1 MSCYYER
8 SSPTVDPTNGSL
20 TLLALLC
27 VMASLYSV
35 CLSLGISASVFSPL
49 LLSLY
54 LPLPPNLL
62 LFLLFCFIISLSF
75 CPLQANP
82 QTSIRSK
89 QGSLTFNFLL
99 ATYFSIVCTFPP
111 FLGLFLC
118 SLNRWM
124 DVALDE

>member
-8 SSPTVDPTNGSL
+8 SSSTVDPTNGSL
-20 TLLALLC
+20 TPSSFVC
-27 VMASLYSV
+27 DGFSLF

-49 LLSLY
+49 LLSPY
-54 LPLPPNLL
+54 LPLPHNLL